1 MLPVGR
7 RHLGLTP
14 MLGTWFQQAGFQRV
28 RQIPTAIGIAF
39 ESEASACFTQQVE
52 AFLRHIRP
60 FLLTQE
66 VTTPE
71 ALDELAL
78 QVEVELRQESFCGLC
93 WLLSVLG
100 QKPAK
105 ASASPR

>member
-7 RHLGLTP
+7 RHLGLTAL
-14 MLGTWFQQAGFQRV
+14 LGIWFKQAGFQPV
-28 RQIPTAIGIAF
+28 QQIPTAIDIAF
-39 ESEASACFTQQVE
+39 ASETYACFTQQVE

-60 FLLTQE
+60 LLLTQK
-66 VTTPE
+66 VTTLD

-93 WLLSVLG
+93 WLLNVLG
-100 QKPAK
+100 HKPAK